1 VDRVERL
8 EHDLT
13 AQLVA
18 TGLAVVGFAFTYT
31 VLTVGSGGGIS
42 GRYAGTSEFTLWL
55 FLSAAQT
62 SFWCLVAWPLW
73 QWCRSLLTAIP
84 AGRPRALAGLSA
96 AAWIVLIAVPI
107 IAFDQREGIRSP
119 LDAFALR
126 VRLLSAIGL
135 LVAVPAVLGF
145 MALRVTAQDDSWQH
159 LTQHAAIARYRHATD
174 RLRGFLA
181 VLGGMVTLA
190 VVVSG
195 ARYQAE
201 NAFNEQFRPDVGTTP
216 TQVLLVLGAL
226 LAGVLTLVYLPV
238 RGALDALGHDL
249 LDHYC
254 PVPAVAGDDFRPGLE
269 RRREFS
275 ELLGLGSSARA
286 DLESAIVILS
296 PLLGSLV
303 ATFLDTS
310 T

>member
-1 VDRVERL
+1 M
-8 EHDLT
+8 
-13 AQLVA
+13 
-18 TGLAVVGFAFTYT
+18 
-31 VLTVGSGGGIS
+31 LTVASGGGIS

-55 FLSAAQT
+55 FLSATQT
-62 SFWCLVAWPLW
+62 TFWCLVAWPLW
-73 QWCRSLLTAIP
+73 QWCRSPLAALP
-84 AGRPRALAGLSA
+84 AGRALLLPALSA

-145 MALRVTAQDDSWQH
+145 MALHVTAQDDSWRDLGQH
-159 LTQHAAIARYRHATD
+159 EAVARYRH
-174 RLRGFLA
+174 A

-195 ARYQAE
+195 ARNHAE
-201 NAFNEQFRPDVGTTP
+201 NAVNEQFRPDVGTTP

-238 RGALDALGHDL
+238 RGALDTLGNTL
-249 LDHYC
+249 LDRFC
-254 PVPAVAGDDFRPGLE
+254 PVGPVACDDFVPGPIS
-269 RRREFS
+269 R
-275 ELLGLGSSARA
+275 AR
-286 DLESAIVILS
+286 S
-296 PLLGSLV
+296 
-303 ATFLDTS
+303 
-310 T
+310 